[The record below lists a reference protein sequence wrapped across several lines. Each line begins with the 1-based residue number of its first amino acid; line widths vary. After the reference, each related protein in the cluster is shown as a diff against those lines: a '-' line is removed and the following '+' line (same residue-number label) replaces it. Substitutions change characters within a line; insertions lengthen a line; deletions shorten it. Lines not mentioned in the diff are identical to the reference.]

1 MKDFNPKSGGS
12 TEKQKKGSG
21 ATVEKRTKGLGGKD
35 KQKKGSGRKSGVT
48 GTPTSSCQ
56 TRNQK
61 QAMDAPVAAST
72 RRGNSGGGLLTPGK
86 RNPPPESLGSSKSKS
101 KPSLLKR
108 KQNSGSKIGSS
119 GGKKAKVNAGGTSP
133 KTAVGGGGLMTKAA
147 AARVSQKYQNKSPT
161 RTMTQLKIT
170 GSGGKLV
177 SREALMLDQDILLTE
192 EIYENGPPVGQEDHY
207 FHYTVTGFD
216 TTSKKITLTYAKKH
230 IHKSGHD
237 WKSLPDE
244 DEDVMENVS
253 FDHVRKGVQRY
264 KEALQRVIQHKA
276 RDMAVTKAAL
286 SVEVEEAV
294 ELKASDIDMSDL
306 NAAALGDKI
315 KGWHSMDVIEVS
327 YHICIEWLSCT
338 IFVIYLMIYFSS

>member
-1 MKDFNPKSGGS
+1 M
-12 TEKQKKGSG
+12 
-21 ATVEKRTKGLGGKD
+21 
-35 KQKKGSGRKSGVT
+35 
-48 GTPTSSCQ
+48 
-56 TRNQK
+56 
-61 QAMDAPVAAST
+61 
-72 RRGNSGGGLLTPGK
+72 TPGQ
-86 RNPPPESLGSSKSKS
+86 RNPGQCKPPPESLGSTKSKA
-101 KPSLLKR
+101 KPSSVKR
-108 KQNSGSKIGSS
+108 KPNSGSKIVRS
-119 GGKKAKVNAGGTSP
+119 GGEKSKVNGGGTSP
-133 KTAVGGGGLMTKAA
+133 KTAVGGGGIMTKAA
-147 AARVSQKYQNKSPT
+147 AAQASQKYQNRSPP

-177 SREALMLDQDILLTE
+177 SREALMLDQDILLTK
-192 EIYENGPPVGQEDHY
+192 EIYENGPPVAQEDHY

-294 ELKASDIDMSDL
+294 ELKASDVDMSDL
-306 NAAALGDKI
+306 NEAALGDKV

-327 YHICIEWLSCT
+327 YHICIECLSCT
-338 IFVIYLMIYFSS
+338 IFVIYLMTYILS

>member
-1 MKDFNPKSGGS
+1 
-12 TEKQKKGSG
+12 
-21 ATVEKRTKGLGGKD
+21 
-35 KQKKGSGRKSGVT
+35 
-48 GTPTSSCQ
+48 
-56 TRNQK
+56 
-61 QAMDAPVAAST
+61 
-72 RRGNSGGGLLTPGK
+72 
-86 RNPPPESLGSSKSKS
+86 
-101 KPSLLKR
+101 
-108 KQNSGSKIGSS
+108 
-119 GGKKAKVNAGGTSP
+119 
-133 KTAVGGGGLMTKAA
+133 MTKAA
-147 AARVSQKYQNKSPT
+147 AARASQKYQNRSSP

-192 EIYENGPPVGQEDHY
+192 EIYENGPPVAQEDHY

-294 ELKASDIDMSDL
+294 ELKASNIDMSDL

-327 YHICIEWLSCT
+327 YHICIECLSCT
-338 IFVIYLMIYFSS
+338 IFVIYLMTYISS